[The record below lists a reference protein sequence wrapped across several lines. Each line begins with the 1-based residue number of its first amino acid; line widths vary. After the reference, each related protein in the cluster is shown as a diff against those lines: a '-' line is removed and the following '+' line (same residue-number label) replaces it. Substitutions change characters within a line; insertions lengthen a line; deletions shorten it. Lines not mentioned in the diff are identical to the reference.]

1 MSIDKLIN
9 KLLLSFNP
17 YFLLCCMPSNFMYAF
32 IFQLKNKYGDAFLR
46 GNNGMYS
53 CKDVVPH
60 THQSSNMFKSGLINP
75 LHPDINLHIL
85 YTVLCSF
92 RYIS

>member
-1 MSIDKLIN
+1 M
-9 KLLLSFNP
+9 
-17 YFLLCCMPSNFMYAF
+17 CAF

-85 YTVLCSF
+85 YTVVLDTFPKVLIRRICFIIKSF
-92 RYIS
+92 FNW